1 LAGRGRHASALLL
14 CGGLL
19 LPAAAASAGETPEK
33 RVERIHLPASAD
45 VAAVRQ
51 ALAEAGSRLEASA
64 CQGLFTEFESQD
76 GRPLAAVLEGREE
89 TGASYLGWL
98 TFYDG
103 AGAEPCWNRQLGRFA
118 FTVPGSPVIY
128 VCPGFA
134 NVLRRYPEEAVAT
147 LIHETLHSLGLG
159 ENPPSSRHIQE
170 RVLARCFPARSSK
183 GTRIAASR
191 STSKR

>member
-14 CGGLL
+14 CSGLL
-19 LPAAAASAGETPEK
+19 LPASAIAGEVPEK
-33 RVERIHLPASAD
+33 RVERVHLPASAD
-45 VAAVRQ
+45 AAAVRQ

-76 GRPLAAVLEGREE
+76 GRPLAAVLESRSE
-89 TGASYLGWL
+89 TGASYLRWL
-98 TFYDG
+98 MFYDG
-103 AGAEPCWNRQLGRFA
+103 AGTEPCWNRQLARFA
-118 FTVPGSPVIY
+118 FTVPGSPVIH

-134 NVLRRYPEEAVAT
+134 GVLRRYPEEAVAT
-147 LIHETLHSLGLG
+147 LIHATLHSLGLG

-191 STSKR
+191 SAPKR

>member
-1 LAGRGRHASALLL
+1 LAGSGRCASALVF

-19 LPAAAASAGETPEK
+19 LPPLLDAGETPAAG
-33 RVERIHLPASAD
+33 VERIHLPASAD

-51 ALAEAGSRLEASA
+51 ALADARSRLAASA
-64 CQGLFTEFESQD
+64 CQGLFTEFAGQD
-76 GRPLAAVLEGREE
+76 GRPLAAVLEGRGE
-89 TGASYLGWL
+89 TGASYLDWL
-98 TFYDG
+98 IFYDG
-103 AGAEPCWNRQLGRFA
+103 AGAEPCWNRQLARFA

-134 NVLRRYPEEAVAT
+134 GVLRHYSDEAVAT

-170 RVLARCFPARSSK
+170 RVLERCFPARSSK

-191 STSKR
+191 SAAKR